1 MLKVNKTSLLS
12 EQKGSSQMKKRVGE
26 RIQDEISEFFANE
39 VLLPTTLVEYDQGF
53 NEMILLNKAH
63 VIMLVEE
70 KIIEKEAGIKILSGL
85 DQVLHELNKEDL
97 DGALEELYFN
107 IQNALFN
114 RIGMEIGGKMH
125 TGRSRNDI
133 YATFA
138 RMEVRRSLWEAMQ
151 RVIELQ
157 EVLIT
162 GAGAE
167 KDTVITGYTHLQS
180 GQPITIGHFYLAAS
194 NAFNR
199 DFTRLQN
206 AYRCTNISPYG
217 SAALAGTGFP
227 INRERQGE
235 LLGFEKI
242 LTNSLDGVAARDF
255 ILEAESA
262 LTIMMSNLSRISHDL
277 IVWATVEFGVFKP
290 GSAVSLISSIMPQKK
305 NPDSL
310 EMAEGKAA
318 HAVGAFIS
326 SFSAIKNTAFSF
338 SQDLLETTVM
348 YWEAHEQT
356 LQALGLL
363 SETIKCSSFNK
374 KRALKLAKENF
385 STVTA
390 LADFLVRKFDIPFW
404 QAHDIVGAIVK
415 HVYDNGTLMAG
426 INSKLLKDI
435 SKNLFQLNL
444 EVSEE
449 EIKESLD
456 PNKNVESKVSIGSP
470 GIESVKQMLKEAQKY
485 TEDEKSWLRIEMDRV
500 EQAYK
505 KIENCQKKL
514 G

>member
-1 MLKVNKTSLLS
+1 
-12 EQKGSSQMKKRVGE
+12 MKKRVGE

-39 VLLPTTLVEYDQGF
+39 VLLPTTLEEYDQGF

-70 KIIEKEAGIKILSGL
+70 NIIAKEAGIKILSGL
-85 DQVLHELNKEDL
+85 DQVWHELKKEDL
-97 DGALEELYFN
+97 DGAYEELYFN

-114 RIGMEIGGKMH
+114 RIGMDVGGKMH

-133 YATFA
+133 YATFT
-138 RMEVRRSLWEAMQ
+138 RMEIRRSLWEAME
-151 RVIELQ
+151 RLIELQ
-157 EVLIT
+157 ETLI
-162 GAGAE
+162 AGAE
-167 KDTVITGYTHLQS
+167 AEIDTVITGYTHLQS

-194 NAFNR
+194 NAFSR

-227 INRERQGE
+227 INRERQCE
-235 LLGFEKI
+235 LLGFETI

-262 LTIMMSNLSRISHDL
+262 LAIMMSNLSRVSHDL
-277 IVWATVEFGVFKP
+277 IVWATDEFGVYKP
-290 GSAVSLISSIMPQKK
+290 GSSVSLISSIMPQKK

-326 SFSAIKNTAFSF
+326 SFSAVKNTTFSF
-338 SQDLLETTVM
+338 SQDLLEVTVM
-348 YWEAHEQT
+348 YWVAHEQT

-363 SETIKCSSFNK
+363 SETVKCSSFNK
-374 KRALKLAKENF
+374 DRALKLAKENF

-415 HVYDNGTLMAG
+415 YVCDNGSFMEG
-426 INSKLLKDI
+426 INSKLLKNI
-435 SKNLFQLNL
+435 SKNLFELNI

-456 PNKNVESKVSIGSP
+456 PNNNVKSKVSTGSP
-470 GIESVKQMLKEAQKY
+470 GKKSVRRMLKEAQKY
-485 TEDEKSWLRIEMDRV
+485 TENEKIWLKTEIDRV

-505 KIENCQKKL
+505 KIENLQKKL
-514 G
+514 D